1 MARVTVGH
9 SRQRITSVQGVR
21 SLREHG
27 AGGHTFKCEWLCGLW
42 VRYRKGSRP
51 RWWLS
56 GGKSL
61 ENWVITGKAGTGAT
75 ATLTLVEALKQM
87 EDEAGGG

>member
-1 MARVTVGH
+1 M
-9 SRQRITSVQGVR
+9 
-21 SLREHG
+21 
-27 AGGHTFKCEWLCGLW
+27 
-42 VRYRKGSRP
+42 RYREGSRP

-61 ENWVITGKAGTGAT
+61 ENWVITGKAGAGAM
-75 ATLTLVEALKQM
+75 ATLTLVKALKQM